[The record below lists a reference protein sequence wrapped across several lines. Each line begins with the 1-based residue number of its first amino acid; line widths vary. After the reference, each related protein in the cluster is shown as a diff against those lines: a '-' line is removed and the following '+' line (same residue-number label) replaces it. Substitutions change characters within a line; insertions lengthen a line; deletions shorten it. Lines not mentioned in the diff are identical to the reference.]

1 MNARAPDVLDE
12 IRKTTGINSPRLGG
26 KSPNAHWHIPRA
38 LHSAL
43 GEIEAVAH
51 LITLCEPYLN
61 YRLREGVEDAR
72 ELGVVSSA
80 VFNAAIVAEKSLK
93 TLLALEA
100 VGSRPVRRHSL
111 KDLFDMLKPE
121 TQEAV
126 RTAFRAITKRNK
138 EYWDNDDVDSVLSIA
153 STSFVDWRYT
163 MEPKETTGGIPKG
176 VLLAAIAIIC
186 VGIELLTDWQANRA

>member
-1 MNARAPDVLDE
+1 
-12 IRKTTGINSPRLGG
+12 
-26 KSPNAHWHIPRA
+26 
-38 LHSAL
+38 
-43 GEIEAVAH
+43 
-51 LITLCEPYLN
+51 
-61 YRLREGVEDAR
+61 
-72 ELGVVSSA
+72 
-80 VFNAAIVAEKSLK
+80 
-93 TLLALEA
+93 
-100 VGSRPVRRHSL
+100 
-111 KDLFDMLKPE
+111 MLKPE